1 MYSWDS
7 RLKRA
12 ETLIESYSFA
22 QNPLSF
28 YREVLRFQKGFY
40 TSLSQEAGSGVYE
53 DRSDPFQ
60 ADSINLKSSL
70 LATSFPSFLSLI
82 KRVGSQELSQVAD
95 RFLTA
100 SGQDEWEKLLESYW
114 AGNLDPQDFQEGP
127 VLLFFPKAFLQPYAE
142 LLADKHPQE
151 SPKDGEEWKVAQGSE
166 AGCPHC
172 GRVPQFGILRT
183 EGEGASRSLLCCLCA
198 TEWRYK
204 RVYCPSCGQEDF
216 SKLSDHRA
224 SDFPHV
230 RVEAC
235 EQCGIYMK
243 SIDLTVDG
251 RAVPVVDEVAT
262 LPLDAWAVEQGTAKS
277 KST

>member
-127 VLLFFPKAFLQPYAE
+127 VLFFSRKPSYN
-142 LLADKHPQE
+142 
-151 SPKDGEEWKVAQGSE
+151 
-166 AGCPHC
+166 
-172 GRVPQFGILRT
+172 RT
-183 EGEGASRSLLCCLCA
+183 
-198 TEWRYK
+198 
-204 RVYCPSCGQEDF
+204 PSCWLTSTPRNLPRMG
-216 SKLSDHRA
+216 
-224 SDFPHV
+224 
-230 RVEAC
+230 
-235 EQCGIYMK
+235 K
-243 SIDLTVDG
+243 SG
-251 RAVPVVDEVAT
+251 
-262 LPLDAWAVEQGTAKS
+262 K
-277 KST
+277 